1 LDEVSLPMI
10 LSMTGYGTGSAQKNE
25 TTVAVE
31 IRTVNHRFLDLH
43 VRISREYLFLEGEI
57 QQLVRNSLDRGRVE
71 VNVTVQN
78 TGAAAFLIDSNLVRG
93 YLEAARRLKEE
104 FDLQDTLDLKTIL
117 NLPGILQ
124 NRDAALS
131 SDVGL
136 LTELLKKSM
145 QPALEGVLR
154 MRRQEGE
161 ALRTD
166 MLRNLASVEDRAGY
180 IRQLSVNSAEEY
192 MQKLR
197 DRLAQLLTQGGVDP
211 QRLAQEAA
219 LIADKCDISEE
230 IARLQS
236 HIEQYRTLVDSKE
249 KVGKKLD
256 FLLQEMQREANTI
269 LSKSMN
275 LEISGHAIAI
285 KTDIEKLRE
294 QVQNVE

>member
-1 LDEVSLPMI
+1 MI
-10 LSMTGYGTGSAQKNE
+10 LSMTGYGTGSAQKDE

-43 VRISREYLFLEGEI
+43 VRVPREYLFLEGEI
-57 QQLVRNSLDRGRVE
+57 QQLVRNALDRGRVD
-71 VNVTVQN
+71 VSVTVQN

-93 YLEAARRLKEE
+93 YLEAAGRLREE
-104 FDLQDTLDLKTIL
+104 FNLQETLDLKTIL
-117 NLPGILQ
+117 GLPGILQ
-124 NRDAALS
+124 NRDATS
-131 SDVGL
+131 SGDVGI
-136 LTELLKKSM
+136 LTELLKKSV
-145 QPALEGVLR
+145 QSALESVLR

-161 ALRTD
+161 ALRAD
-166 MLRNLASVEDRAGY
+166 MLRNLASVEDRAGS

-197 DRLAQLLTQGGVDP
+197 DRLAQLLAPGAVDQ

-219 LIADKCDISEE
+219 LIADKCDIAEE
-230 IARLQS
+230 ITRLQS

-256 FLLQEMQREANTI
+256 FLLQELQREANTI

-275 LEISGHAIAI
+275 LEVSGHAITI

>member
-1 LDEVSLPMI
+1 MI

-43 VRISREYLFLEGEI
+43 VRVPREYLFLEGEI
-57 QQLVRNSLDRGRVE
+57 QQLVRNSLDRGRVD

-78 TGAAAFLIDSNLVRG
+78 SGAAAFVIDSNLVRG
-93 YLEAARRLKEE
+93 YMEAAGRLKEA
-104 FDLQDTLDLKTIL
+104 FNLQDTLDLKTIL
-117 NLPGILQ
+117 SLPGILQ
-124 NRDAALS
+124 NRDAAS
-131 SDVGL
+131 SGEIGL
-136 LTELLKKSM
+136 LTELVKKSV
-145 QPALEGVLR
+145 QTALESVLR

-166 MLRNLASVEDRAGY
+166 MLRNLASVEDRTGS
-180 IRQLSVNSAEEY
+180 IRQISANSAEEY

-236 HIEQYRTLVDSKE
+236 HVEQYRTLADSKE

-256 FLLQEMQREANTI
+256 FLLQELQREANTI

-275 LEISGHAIAI
+275 LEISGHAITI

>member
-1 LDEVSLPMI
+1 MI

-43 VRISREYLFLEGEI
+43 ARIPREYLFLEGEI

-71 VNVTVQN
+71 VNVTIQN
-78 TGAAAFLIDSNLVRG
+78 AGAAAFLIDSNLVRG
-93 YLEAARRLKEE
+93 YMEAACRLKEE
-104 FDLQDTLDLKTIL
+104 FNLQDTLDLKTIL
-117 NLPGILQ
+117 SLPGILQ
-124 NRDAALS
+124 NRDAAS
-131 SDVGL
+131 SGEVGL
-136 LTELLKKSM
+136 LAELLKKSM
-145 QPALEGVLR
+145 QSALESVLR

-161 ALRTD
+161 ALRID
-166 MLRNLASVEDRAGY
+166 MLRNLASVEDRAGS
-180 IRQLSVNSAEEY
+180 IRKLNANSAEEY
-192 MQKLR
+192 MQQLR

-211 QRLAQEAA
+211 QRLAQETA
-219 LIADKCDISEE
+219 LIADKCDVSEE

-256 FLLQEMQREANTI
+256 FLLQELQREANTI

-275 LEISGHAIAI
+275 LEISGHAITI